1 MFIIAIDDSALPFS
15 SANVVN
21 PSSLPPRQDT
31 AREATRKDLIF
42 RLTGSQ
48 SYQDL
53 WFDDLISMLIL
64 IVRYLIA
71 LFPRNLLL
79 PVQVMQK
86 KVDKARNRQRSSGS
100 CDGVFRFLRS
110 RVEELSKLVVDVFEV
125 EDRRKGTEEKV
136 SPVVQG
142 K

>member
-1 MFIIAIDDSALPFS
+1 
-15 SANVVN
+15 
-21 PSSLPPRQDT
+21 
-31 AREATRKDLIF
+31 
-42 RLTGSQ
+42 
-48 SYQDL
+48 
-53 WFDDLISMLIL
+53 MLIL

-110 RVEELSKLVVDVFEV
+110 RVEDELSKLVVDVFEV

-136 SPVVQG
+136 SPVVG